1 MSTKRVLG
9 ITIFAVLLIIA
20 AISVTLITL
29 FMRRDSDAVQLPVT
43 SAPTEGQNGSEHDTL
58 DRIEVNRDT
67 IQAVVSTLSRPEIFS
82 REVLIESFWEG
93 GNAVNNI
100 SVSVS
105 GGMTSLR
112 ILPSVGVERRIIVT
126 PEIEYIWYKGDRDP
140 FTRNISL
147 SGDDLR
153 AADEYQMLF
162 TFEDILKL
170 DSDDI
175 LDAGYYE
182 RDGELSVFA
191 VLRSRAFGY
200 IRTYY
205 ISLEHGLIIAAV
217 EYDTNDAIVYRMA
230 AGDTLVGEV
239 DPAAFILPDGTDLTQ
254 KKS

>member
-9 ITIFAVLLIIA
+9 ITIFGVILIIA
-20 AISVTLITL
+20 AISVMLISL
-29 FMRRDSDAVQLPVT
+29 FIRRDSDAVQLPVT
-43 SAPTEGQNGSEHDTL
+43 SAPAGTQNGSEHDTL
-58 DRIEVNRDT
+58 DRIEVNRET
-67 IQAVVSTLSRPEIFS
+67 IQVVVSTLSRPEVFS

-93 GNAVNNI
+93 GYAVNSIN
-100 SVSVS
+100 VSVF

-112 ILPSVGVERRIIVT
+112 ILPSVGIERRIIVT
-126 PEIEYIWYKGDRDP
+126 PETEYIWYRGDRAP
-140 FTRNISL
+140 FIRYISP
-147 SGDDLR
+147 SGDDQR

-162 TFEDILKL
+162 TFEDILSL

-182 RDGELSVFA
+182 QDGELSVFA
-191 VLRSRAFGY
+191 VMHSKALGY

-217 EYDTNDAIVYRMA
+217 EYDTNDTIVYRMA

-239 DPAAFILPDGTDLTQ
+239 DPTAFILPDGTDLAQ
-254 KKS
+254 KK